1 VAAPPLEAEGLRK
14 SLGGRLVV
22 SDVSFSL
29 APGEVFGFL
38 GPNGAG
44 KTTTIRL
51 LTGLARP
58 DAGTVRVGGTD
69 LHEDFEE
76 AMRGVGALV
85 ETPDL
90 YPYLTGRENLEHF
103 GRMIGGVDGSR
114 IEAVADLVQLG
125 HRLDDRLA
133 IYSLGMR
140 QRLGLA
146 QALLGEPRV
155 LILDEPA
162 NGLDPAG
169 IREIRELIRALARDR
184 GLAIFVSSHLLAEVR
199 LMCDR
204 VAIIHRGRI
213 LAVEAIDELLRRG
226 TGRVRFR
233 VRPQGLAAEVLGRRR
248 SSAPPDLLDEGWI
261 AASVEPGDVPQVLQT
276 LVDSGVDVFAV
287 EPEMRTLE
295 DLFLEMTGGETV

>member
-1 VAAPPLEAEGLRK
+1 
-14 SLGGRLVV
+14 VV

-29 APGEVFGFL
+29 SSGEVFGFL

-58 DAGTVRVGGTD
+58 DAGSVRVEGID
-69 LHEDFEE
+69 LHADFEG
-76 AMRGVGALV
+76 AMRRVGALV

-103 GRMIGGVDGSR
+103 ARMTGNVDRSSIR
-114 IEAVADLVQLG
+114 AVADLVQLG

-146 QALLGEPRV
+146 QALLGAPRV

-169 IREIRELIRALARDR
+169 IREIRELLRALARDR

-204 VAIIHRGRI
+204 VAIIHRGKI
-213 LAVEAIDELLRRG
+213 LAVESIEELLRRG

-233 VRPQGLAAEVLGRRR
+233 VRPQGLAVEVLGRARAA
-248 SSAPPDLLDEGWI
+248 APPETLDEGWV
-261 AASVEPGDVPQVLQT
+261 AASLEPDAVPQALQA
-276 LVDSGVDVFAV
+276 LVDAGVDVFAV